1 MNQYLR
7 YYLGVFLLF
16 GVITSVSANNGNLI
30 IYTNS
35 DVIYNIY
42 RNDHP
47 NPPDPLNYNVLI
59 KSDTSGALLDIYDIS
74 LFVQPGYEVKLE
86 GNVYLHSRS
95 SHSNIG
101 SKGDGKGESLRR
113 YFEASIAK
121 KVENQIT
128 ILSKE
133 PVQEYIIYDMMGREI
148 NRKKIIPTVS
158 VDIFVGDLDSGI
170 YKVKIIS
177 ENGTTDTQSII
188 K

>member
-1 MNQYLR
+1 MNQYLH

-16 GVITSVSANNGNLI
+16 GIVTSVKANNGNLI

-42 RNDHP
+42 RNDHA

-59 KSDTSGALLDIYDIS
+59 KSDTSGALLDVYDIS
-74 LFVQPGYEVKLE
+74 LLVKPSYEVKLE
-86 GNVYLHSRS
+86 GNVYLNSRS
-95 SHSNIG
+95 SFTHIG
-101 SKGDGKGESLRR
+101 SRDDQESSVRR

-158 VDIFVGDLDSGI
+158 VDIFVGDLGSGI
-170 YKVKIIS
+170 YKVKITS
-177 ENGTTDTQSII
+177 ESGTTDTQSII